1 MLTEEVEVA
10 GGGAAGR
17 LQSCKGQ
24 LPSRS
29 KGKVKSDRAK
39 KASPF
44 EAEEVEVAGS
54 LLCSSLLL

>member
-54 LLCSSLLL
+54 LHCS